1 MAAALICQWV
11 AVCQP
16 DTLLQPL
23 HSKGVAFVVYR
34 AEKRIKGRATG
45 QRPKRNCGTL
55 SPLRSTLNGVEC
67 YKLFSGGSG
76 SSGST
81 HSGTCHL
88 NCAYDNFLR
97 SYHFEAFVVQVT
109 SLDSLAKVE

>member
-1 MAAALICQWV
+1 MPSRGAPSIALMPKASERV
-11 AVCQP
+11 SYTEP
-16 DTLLQPL
+16 
-23 HSKGVAFVVYR
+23 
-34 AEKRIKGRATG
+34 KRIKGRAQASG
-45 QRPKRNCGTL
+45 RNENCGTL

-88 NCAYDNFLR
+88 NCAYDNFFR